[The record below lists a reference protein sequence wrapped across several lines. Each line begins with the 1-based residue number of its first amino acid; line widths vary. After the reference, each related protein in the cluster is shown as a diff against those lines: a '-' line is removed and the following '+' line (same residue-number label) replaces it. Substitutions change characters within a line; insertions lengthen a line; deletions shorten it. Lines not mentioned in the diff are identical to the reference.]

1 MQRRIDKM
9 ARLHAFQRRENIG
22 FTGAGAQTQETADRQ
37 RQRGVEVK
45 FLRHIAN
52 TQFFLALNHAFIGC
66 DQTQH
71 HAHQGGF
78 ACAAG
83 PLGSFVVWR
92 RMSYF
97 GDTLAHA
104 SLLGVAFGLLLDVNP
119 FYAVIVVT
127 LLLAAGLV
135 WLEKRPHL
143 AIDTLLGIMAHSAL
157 SLGLVVV
164 SLMSNIRV
172 DLMAYLF
179 GDLLAV
185 TPEDL
190 IAIAVGV
197 VVVLAILL
205 WQWRNLL
212 AMTVSPDLA
221 FVDGVKL
228 QRVKLL
234 LMLVTALTIG
244 VAMKFV
250 GALIITSLLIIP
262 AATARRFARTPE
274 QMAGVAVIIGM
285 IAVTGGLTF
294 SAFYDT
300 PAGPSVVLSAAVL
313 FILSMMKK
321 TAN

>member
-1 MQRRIDKM
+1 MIE
-9 ARLHAFQRRENIG
+9 LLLPG
-22 FTGAGAQTQETADRQ
+22 WLAGI
-37 RQRGVEVK
+37 
-45 FLRHIAN
+45 L
-52 TQFFLALNHAFIGC
+52 L
-66 DQTQH
+66 
-71 HAHQGGF
+71 

-104 SLLGVAFGLLLDVNP
+104 SLLGVAFGLLLNVSP
-119 FYAVIVVT
+119 FYAVIAVT
-127 LLLAAGLV
+127 LLMALGLV
-135 WLEKRPHL
+135 WLERRPHL

-164 SLMSNIRV
+164 SLMGNVRV
-172 DLMAYLF
+172 DLMSYLF
-179 GDLLAV
+179 GDLLSV
-185 TPEDL
+185 TLDDIVT
-190 IAIAVGV
+190 IALGV
-197 VVVLAILL
+197 AIVCGVLF

-212 AMTVSPDLA
+212 AMTISPDLA
-221 FVDGVKL
+221 HVDGVNL
-228 QRVKLL
+228 QRTKML

-274 QMAGVAVIIGM
+274 QMAG
-285 IAVTGGLTF
+285 IAVLFGILSVSGGLAL

-300 PAGPSVVLSAAVL
+300 PAGPSVVLISAVL

-321 TAN
+321 QST

>member
-1 MQRRIDKM
+1 MIE
-9 ARLHAFQRRENIG
+9 LLLPG
-22 FTGAGAQTQETADRQ
+22 WLAG
-37 RQRGVEVK
+37 V
-45 FLRHIAN
+45 L
-52 TQFFLALNHAFIGC
+52 L
-66 DQTQH
+66 
-71 HAHQGGF
+71 

-104 SLLGVAFGLLLDVNP
+104 SLLGVAFGLLLNINP
-119 FYAVIVVT
+119 FYAVIAVT
-127 LLLAAGLV
+127 LLLAIGLV
-135 WLEKRPHL
+135 WLEKRPQL

-164 SLMSNIRV
+164 SLMSNVRV

-179 GDLLAV
+179 GDLLSVTLPDIISIGLGVAV
-185 TPEDL
+185 V
-190 IAIAVGV
+190 IS
-197 VVVLAILL
+197 VLA

-212 AMTVSPDLA
+212 SMTISQDLA
-221 FVDGVKL
+221 HVDGVNI
-228 QRVKLL
+228 QRTKML

-274 QMAGVAVIIGM
+274 QMAGWAVIVGVL
-285 IAVTGGLTF
+285 AVTGGLTF

-313 FILSMMKK
+313 FIFSMMKK
-321 TAN
+321 QAA

>member
-1 MQRRIDKM
+1 MKQMIEIVDV
-9 ARLHAFQRRENIG
+9 LGREIL
-22 FTGAGAQTQETADRQ
+22 DS
-37 RQRGVEVK
+37 RGNPTVEVEVYLEDGTVGRAAVPSGASTGIYEACE
-45 FLRHIAN
+45 LRD
-52 TQFFLALNHAFIGC
+52 G
-66 DQTQH
+66 DKSRY
-71 HAHQGGF
+71 
-78 ACAAG
+78 
-83 PLGSFVVWR
+83 LGK
-92 RMSYF
+92 
-97 GDTLAHA
+97 
-104 SLLGVAFGLLLDVNP
+104 GVLTA
-119 FYAVIVVT
+119 VT
-127 LLLAAGLV
+127 LLLAGGLV

-164 SLMSNIRV
+164 SLMSNVRV

-185 TPEDL
+185 TPQDL
-190 IAIAVGV
+190 IAIATGV
-197 VVVLAILL
+197 VIVIGILL

-212 AMTVSPDLA
+212 AMTISPDLA

-274 QMAGVAVIIGM
+274 QMAAVAVGVGM
-285 IAVTGGLTF
+285 LAVTGGLTF

-300 PAGPSVVLSAAVL
+300 PAGPSVVLCAAVL
-313 FILSMMKK
+313 FILSMTKK
-321 TAN
+321 AAS

>member
-1 MQRRIDKM
+1 MIELLLPGWM
-9 ARLHAFQRRENIG
+9 AGML
-22 FTGAGAQTQETADRQ
+22 
-37 RQRGVEVK
+37 
-45 FLRHIAN
+45 L
-52 TQFFLALNHAFIGC
+52 
-66 DQTQH
+66 
-71 HAHQGGF
+71 

-127 LLLAAGLV
+127 LLLAGGLV

-164 SLMSNIRV
+164 SLMGNIRV

-185 TPEDL
+185 TPADL
-190 IAIAVGV
+190 LSVGLGV
-197 VVVLAILL
+197 AVVLGVLC
-205 WQWRNLL
+205 WKWRNLL
-212 AMTVSPDLA
+212 SMTISPDLA
-221 FVDGVKL
+221 FVDGVPL
-228 QRVKLL
+228 QRVKIL
-234 LMLVTALTIG
+234 LMMVTALTIG

-274 QMAGVAVIIGM
+274 QMAGIAVGLGM
-285 IAVTGGLTF
+285 VAVTGGLAF

-300 PAGPSVVLSAAVL
+300 PAGPSVVLCAALL
-313 FILSMMKK
+313 FIFSMAKRSP
-321 TAN
+321 A

>member
-1 MQRRIDKM
+1 
-9 ARLHAFQRRENIG
+9 
-22 FTGAGAQTQETADRQ
+22 
-37 RQRGVEVK
+37 
-45 FLRHIAN
+45 
-52 TQFFLALNHAFIGC
+52 
-66 DQTQH
+66 
-71 HAHQGGF
+71 
-78 ACAAG
+78 
-83 PLGSFVVWR
+83 
-92 RMSYF
+92 
-97 GDTLAHA
+97 
-104 SLLGVAFGLLLDVNP
+104 
-119 FYAVIVVT
+119 
-127 LLLAAGLV
+127 
-135 WLEKRPHL
+135 
-143 AIDTLLGIMAHSAL
+143 MAHSAL

-190 IAIAVGV
+190 LSIAIGV
-197 VVVLAILL
+197 VIVLGILG

-212 AMTVSPDLA
+212 SMTISPDTA

-274 QMAGVAVIIGM
+274 QMAAVAVVAGM

-294 SAFYDT
+294 SALYDT
-300 PAGPSVVLSAAVL
+300 PAGPSVVLCAALL

-321 TAN
+321 QAN

>member
-1 MQRRIDKM
+1 MIE
-9 ARLHAFQRRENIG
+9 LLLPG
-22 FTGAGAQTQETADRQ
+22 WLAG
-37 RQRGVEVK
+37 V
-45 FLRHIAN
+45 L
-52 TQFFLALNHAFIGC
+52 L
-66 DQTQH
+66 
-71 HAHQGGF
+71 

-104 SLLGVAFGLLLDVNP
+104 SLLGVAFGLLLNVTP
-119 FYAVIVVT
+119 FYAVIAVT
-127 LLLAAGLV
+127 LLMALGLV

-164 SLMSNIRV
+164 SLMGNVRV

-179 GDLLAV
+179 GDLLSV
-185 TPEDL
+185 TLADIVT
-190 IAIAVGV
+190 IAIGV
-197 VVVLAILL
+197 FIVCGVLF

-212 AMTVSPDLA
+212 SMTISPDLA
-221 FVDGVKL
+221 YVDGVNL
-228 QRVKLL
+228 QRTKMI

-274 QMAGVAVIIGM
+274 QMAWIAVFIGM
-285 IAVTGGLTF
+285 IAVSGGLAF
-294 SAFYDT
+294 SAWYDT
-300 PAGPSVVLSAAVL
+300 PAGPSVVLCAAAL
-313 FILSMMKK
+313 FILSMSKK
-321 TAN
+321 QSN